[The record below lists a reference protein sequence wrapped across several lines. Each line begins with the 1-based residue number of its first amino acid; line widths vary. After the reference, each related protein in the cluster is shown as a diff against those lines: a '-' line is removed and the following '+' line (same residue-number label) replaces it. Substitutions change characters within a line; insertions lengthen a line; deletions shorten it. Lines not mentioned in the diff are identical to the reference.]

1 MNNIII
7 TRELSKYFDGVEPV
21 RNVNLSVDRGEFV
34 TLLGPSGS
42 GKSTLLGLIGGLES
56 PSSGEVRLEGRN
68 LAELDEDQLAL
79 LRRDK
84 VGFVFQTFNLIPTLP
99 AIENVGFP
107 LYPTGVPIK
116 ERKERSMEL
125 LRKVGLENRSRN
137 LPSEL
142 SGGERQRV
150 AIARALINNPSLV
163 LCDEPT
169 GNLDSKT
176 GAEIIELLTHLNG
189 ERGLTIFMVTHDE
202 NVAQYAHRSFF
213 MSDGEVTES

>member
-1 MNNIII
+1 MNEIIL
-7 TRELSKYFDGVEPV
+7 TQKLSKYFDEIEPV
-21 RNVNLSVDRGEFV
+21 RNVNLSVNRGEFA

-42 GKSTLLGLIGGLES
+42 GKSTLLALIGGLES
-56 PSSGEVRLEGRN
+56 PTDGNVFLEGED
-68 LAELDEDQLAL
+68 LAQLDEDRLAL
-79 LRRDK
+79 LRREK

-99 AIENVGFP
+99 AVENVGFP
-107 LYPTGVPIK
+107 LYPTHVPKK
-116 ERKERSMEL
+116 ERKERSMDL
-125 LRKVGLENRSRN
+125 LRKIGLERRSAN

-176 GAEIIELLTHLNG
+176 GNEIIELLRRLNAD
-189 ERGLTIFMVTHDE
+189 EELTIFMVTHDE
-202 NVAQYAHRSFF
+202 KVAQYAHRSFF
-213 MSDGEVTES
+213 MTDGEVTES